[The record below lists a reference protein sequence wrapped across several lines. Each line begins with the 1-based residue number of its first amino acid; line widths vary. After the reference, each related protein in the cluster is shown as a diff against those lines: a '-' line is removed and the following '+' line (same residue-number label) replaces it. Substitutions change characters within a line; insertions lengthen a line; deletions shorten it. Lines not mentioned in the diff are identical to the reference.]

1 MPMSLLAIAFSSQL
15 LPVTFDVLFL
25 QRGSRNGAIAG
36 IVVGMLVVL
45 MFSPLL
51 AIVTGNNST
60 AMDLFARLKQIADIG
75 FCGVVVNV
83 AVFALITVLGKR
95 SQN

>member
-1 MPMSLLAIAFSSQL
+1 LAIAFSSQL

-25 QRGSRNGAIAG
+25 KRGSRQGAIAG
-36 IVVGMLVVL
+36 IVAGMLVVL

-51 AIVTGNNST
+51 AIVTGSDS
-60 AMDLFARLKQIADIG
+60 AAVGLFARLKQIADIG

-83 AVFALITVLGKR
+83 TVFTLLSVLGKR
-95 SQN
+95 TRS